1 MKKTLSTQS
10 IARGLILFILIF
22 GLLLPAA
29 GVWGQEETPP
39 LYLPLVLRDYP
50 PTPTPTPKPLLP
62 PLSTATHTPEIA
74 FTPQNFLFLPLVAR
88 YDLPPA
94 PLYATSIYIQNPTSS
109 EFYNLGCAQGL
120 RDRNLPGQ
128 QDNLVVLAFGKM
140 WKVGSQYTLR
150 TYTNPNTGTRT
161 NLTFAEVENLARQY
175 LLGYLSCSD
184 GNSLLALGIGS
195 NNYDDMNIDNDP
207 YKFSPDQAT
216 LRQTAY
222 AFGQRFADTTYNL
235 NEWIRAS
242 GYAGRLW
249 VMGALDIE
257 WAGRELDK
265 QTGKYYYWWNT
276 PYVTGGWVEGFNA
289 NSRGRELYLN
299 YGACVGCPTRPNPN
313 WVFTTTRDANNV
325 VMDWSQGDVY
335 YVSWGAPPALPLPEI
350 YDKNGV
356 LARQWQAVS
365 LYGALY
371 KGGKMTFAG
380 AMTQYLACQQR
391 YDPRNPSQNCDTLKI
406 DNTPEEGWS
415 QLYYWL
421 NQDRRTAQQVLRWVT
436 DIRWQ
441 IK

>member
-109 EFYNLGCAQGL
+109 EFYNFGCAQGL
-120 RDRNLPGQ
+120 RDQNLPGQ
-128 QDNLVVLAFGKM
+128 QDNLVVLAFGQM

-175 LLGYLSCSD
+175 LQGYLSCSD
-184 GNSLLALGIGS
+184 GESLLALGIGS
-195 NNYDDMNIDNDP
+195 NNYNDMNIDNDRD
-207 YKFSPDQAT
+207 KFSPDQAT

-257 WAGRELDK
+257 WDSRELDK

-299 YGACVGCPTRPNPN
+299 YGACVGCPTSPRLD
-313 WVFTTTRDANNV
+313 WVFSTTRDANNV

-350 YDKNGV
+350 YRNDGY

-380 AMTQYLACQQR
+380 AMTQYQSCQQR
-391 YDPRNPSQNCDTLKI
+391 RTAECATL
-406 DNTPEEGWS
+406 DNTPDEGWS

-421 NQDRRTAQQVLRWVT
+421 NQDPRTAQQVLRWVT

-441 IK
+441 IR

>member
-1 MKKTLSTQS
+1 MKIHSPFRKPFF
-10 IARGLILFILIF
+10 RGIILFIVLA
-22 GLLLPAA
+22 GLLMPAA
-29 GVWGQEETPP
+29 LVFGQEQPP

-50 PTPTPTPKPLLP
+50 PPPTPTPKPLLP
-62 PLSTATHTPEIA
+62 PLSTPTNTPEIT
-74 FTPQNFLFLPLVAR
+74 FSPQSFLFLPLISR

-94 PLYATSIYIQNPTSS
+94 PPYATSIYIQNPTDP
-109 EFYNLGCAQGL
+109 ELFNLGCAQGQ
-120 RDRNLPGQ
+120 RDQNLPGQ

-140 WKVGSQYTLR
+140 WKVGNEYYLR
-150 TYTNPNTGTRT
+150 TYTNPSTGTRT
-161 NLTFAEVENLARQY
+161 NLTFKRVEELAQQY
-175 LLGYLSCSD
+175 LLGYRWCSD
-184 GNSLLALGIGS
+184 GISLLALGIGS
-195 NNYDDMNIDNDP
+195 NNYDDMNIDNDIN
-207 YKFSPDQAT
+207 KFSADQAA

-242 GYAGRLW
+242 GYASRLW

-257 WAGRELDK
+257 WAGRESD
-265 QTGKYYYWWNT
+265 GRYWWNT

-289 NSRGRELYLN
+289 NSRGREMYLN
-299 YGACVGCPTRPNPN
+299 YGACVGCPITPSLS
-313 WVFTTTRDANNV
+313 WVFSTTRDANNV

-350 YDKNGV
+350 YRNDGY

-380 AMTQYLACQQR
+380 AMTQFQSCQQKK
-391 YDPRNPSQNCDTLKI
+391 SAECATL
-406 DNTPEEGWS
+406 DNTPDEGWS
-415 QLYYWL
+415 QLYDWL
-421 NQDRRTAQQVLRWVT
+421 NQDPRTAQQVLRWVT

-441 IK
+441 IR

>member
-1 MKKTLSTQS
+1 MLVS
-10 IARGLILFILIF
+10 GLA
-22 GLLLPAA
+22 LPAA
-29 GVWGQEETPP
+29 LVLGQDEAPP

-62 PLSTATHTPEIA
+62 PLSTPTNTPIIS
-74 FTPQNFLFLPLVAR
+74 FTPQSILFLPLIAR

-94 PLYATSIYIQNPTSS
+94 PPYATSLYIQNPTAT
-109 EFYNLGCAQGL
+109 ELYNLGCAQGL

-140 WKVGSQYTLR
+140 WKTGNEYYLR
-150 TYTNPNTGTRT
+150 TYTNPNTNTRT
-161 NLTFAEVENLARQY
+161 NLTFAQVENLARQY

-184 GNSLLALGIGS
+184 GESLLALGIGS
-195 NNYDDMNIDNDP
+195 NNYDDMNIDNDIW
-207 YKFSPDQAT
+207 KFSPDQPL

-222 AFGQRFADTTYNL
+222 AFGQRFADTVHNL
-235 NEWIRAS
+235 NNWIIAG
-242 GYAGRLW
+242 GYASRLW
-249 VMGALDIE
+249 ALGALDIE
-257 WAGRELDK
+257 WAGRESD
-265 QTGKYYYWWNT
+265 GRYWWNT

-299 YGACVGCPTRPNPN
+299 YGACVGCPITPSLT
-313 WVFTTTRDANNV
+313 WVFSTVRDANNV
-325 VMDWSQGDVY
+325 AMDWSQGDVY

-350 YDKNGV
+350 YRKDGY

-380 AMTQYLACQQR
+380 AMTQYQSCQQR
-391 YDPRNPSQNCDTLKI
+391 SGCIFTNPAYNLN
-406 DNTPEEGWS
+406 NTPEEGWA
-415 QLYYWL
+415 QLYDYL
-421 NQDRRTAQQVLRWVT
+421 NRDPRTAQPVLRWVT

-441 IK
+441 IR

>member
-1 MKKTLSTQS
+1 MKSPLSHFAS
-10 IARGLILFILIF
+10 VRRGVFILFIL
-22 GLLLPAA
+22 LLVALPA
-29 GVWGQEETPP
+29 GLVLGQGEAPP

-62 PLSTATHTPEIA
+62 PLSTPTNTPEIS
-74 FTPQNFLFLPLVAR
+74 FTPQSVLFLPLIAR

-94 PLYATSIYIQNPTSS
+94 PLYATSVYIQNPTDF
-109 EFYNLGCAQGL
+109 EFDYLGCEQGR
-120 RDRNLPGQ
+120 RDQNLPGQ

-140 WKVGSQYTLR
+140 WVDDGQYYLR
-150 TYTNPNTGTRT
+150 TYGNPDNGGIRT
-161 NLTFAEVENLARQY
+161 NLTFARVEDLARQY
-175 LLGYLSCSD
+175 LLGYLRCSD
-184 GNSLLALGIGS
+184 GVSLLALAIGS
-195 NNYDDMNIDNDP
+195 NNYDDMNVDDDIWE
-207 YKFSPDQAT
+207 FSGNQNL

-222 AFGQRFADTTYNL
+222 AFGQRFADTTYSL
-235 NEWIRAS
+235 NEWIRSS
-242 GYAGRLW
+242 GYANRLW

-257 WAGRELDK
+257 WAGRESD
-265 QTGKYYYWWNT
+265 GNYWWNT

-299 YGACVGCPTRPNPN
+299 YGACVGCPSAPNLS
-313 WVFTTTRDANNV
+313 WVFTTREDDNGV

-350 YDKNGV
+350 YRKDGY

-371 KGGKMTFAG
+371 KGGAMTFAG
-380 AMTQYLACQQR
+380 AMTQYQSCQQR
-391 YDPRNPSQNCDTLKI
+391 SGCIDVDDPEYSL

-415 QLYYWL
+415 QLYEWL
-421 NQDRRTAQQVLRWVT
+421 NKDPRTAQAVLRWVT

-441 IK
+441 VR

>member
-1 MKKTLSTQS
+1 MKKTPHFRKPFL
-10 IARGLILFILIF
+10 RGMVIF
-22 GLLLPAA
+22 LLLVAWLLPAA
-29 GVWGQEETPP
+29 LVLGQDEAPP

-62 PLSTATHTPEIA
+62 PLSTPTNTPDIS
-74 FTPQNFLFLPLVAR
+74 FTPQSVLFLPLITR
-88 YDLPPA
+88 YELPPA
-94 PLYATSIYIQNPTSS
+94 PLYATSIYIQNPTTTDL
-109 EFYNLGCAQGL
+109 YNLGCAQGR
-120 RDRNLPGQ
+120 RDQNLPGQ

-140 WKVGSQYTLR
+140 WKAGNEYYLR
-150 TYTNPNTGTRT
+150 TYTNPNTGTHT
-161 NLTFAEVENLARQY
+161 NLTFAQVENLARQY

-184 GNSLLALGIGS
+184 GFSLLALGIGS
-195 NNYDDMNIDNDP
+195 NNYDDMNVDNNIH
-207 YKFSPDQAT
+207 KFVDDQNL

-222 AFGQRFADTTYNL
+222 DFGQRFADTVYNL
-235 NEWIRAS
+235 NEWIRAT
-242 GYAGRLW
+242 GYASRLW

-257 WAGRELDK
+257 WAGRESDED
-265 QTGKYYYWWNT
+265 YWVYWWNT

-289 NSRGRELYLN
+289 NSRGREMYLN
-299 YGACVGCPTRPNPN
+299 YGACVGCPTSPRLD
-313 WVFTTTRDANNV
+313 WVYSTIRDANNV

-350 YDKNGV
+350 YRNDGY

-380 AMTQYLACQQR
+380 AMTQFQSCQQR
-391 YDPRNPSQNCDTLKI
+391 PSSECATL
-406 DNTPEEGWS
+406 DNTPDEGWS

-421 NQDRRTAQQVLRWVT
+421 NSDPRTAQQVLRWVT

-441 IK
+441 IR

>member
-1 MKKTLSTQS
+1 MKKTLSTHS
-10 IARGLILFILIF
+10 IARGLMGFILMF

-29 GVWGQEETPP
+29 GVFGQDEPPP
-39 LYLPLVLRDYP
+39 LYLPLVLREYP

-62 PLSTATHTPEIA
+62 PLSTPTNTPEIA

-94 PLYATSIYIQNPTSS
+94 PLYATSIYIQNPTGS
-109 EFYNLGCAQGL
+109 ELYNLGCAQGL
-120 RDRNLPGQ
+120 RDQNLPGQ

-184 GNSLLALGIGS
+184 GISLLALGIGS
-195 NNYDDMNIDNDP
+195 NNYDDMNIDNDVN
-207 YKFSPDQAT
+207 KMSPDQGT

-235 NEWIRAS
+235 NEWILAS
-242 GYAGRLW
+242 GYASRLW

-257 WAGRELDK
+257 WAGRESD
-265 QTGKYYYWWNT
+265 GRYWWNT

-299 YGACVGCPTRPNPN
+299 YGACVGCPITPRLD
-313 WVFTTTRDANNV
+313 WVFSTTRDANNV

-350 YDKNGV
+350 YRNDGY
-356 LARQWQAVS
+356 LACQWQAVS

-371 KGGKMTFAG
+371 KSGKMTFAG
-380 AMTQYLACQQR
+380 AMTQYQSCQQR
-391 YDPRNPSQNCDTLKI
+391 PSAECATL
-406 DNTPEEGWS
+406 DNTPDEGWS

-421 NQDRRTAQQVLRWVT
+421 NQDPRTAQQVLRWVT

>member
-1 MKKTLSTQS
+1 MIKLPDTHWF
-10 IARGLILFILIF
+10 ARGLIGLILILFLLTPALSVF
-22 GLLLPAA
+22 GQDEAPL
-29 GVWGQEETPP
+29 

-50 PTPTPTPKPLLP
+50 PPSTPTPKPLLP
-62 PLSTATHTPEIA
+62 PLSTPTNTPEVS
-74 FTPQNFLFLPLVAR
+74 FTPQSFLFLPLVAR
-88 YDLPPA
+88 YDPP
-94 PLYATSIYIQNPTSS
+94 PYAASIYIQNPSS
-109 EFYNLGCAQGL
+109 NELYHLGCAQGQ
-120 RDRNLPGQ
+120 RDQNLPGQ

-140 WKVGSQYTLR
+140 WKVGDQYTLR
-150 TYTNPNTGTRT
+150 TYTNPNTGSRT

-184 GNSLLALGIGS
+184 SNSLLALGIGS
-195 NNYDDMNIDNDP
+195 NNYDDMNIDNDIS
-207 YKFSPDQAT
+207 KFSPDQAQ

-222 AFGQRFADTTYNL
+222 VFGQRFADMTYNL

-242 GYAGRLW
+242 GYASRLW

-257 WAGRELDK
+257 WAGRESDNR
-265 QTGKYYYWWNT
+265 YWWNT

-289 NSRGRELYLN
+289 NSHGRELYLN
-299 YGACVGCPTRPNPN
+299 YGACVGCPITPNLN
-313 WVFTTTRDANNV
+313 WVFTTTKDANNV
-325 VMDWSQGDVY
+325 VMNWSQGDVY

-350 YDKNGV
+350 YRNDGY

-380 AMTQYLACQQR
+380 AMTQYQSCQQR
-391 YDPRNPSQNCDTLKI
+391 PSAECATL

-441 IK
+441 IR

>member
-1 MKKTLSTQS
+1 MVIFAL
-10 IARGLILFILIF
+10 LF

-29 GVWGQEETPP
+29 LALGQDEAPP

-50 PTPTPTPKPLLP
+50 PTPTATPKTLLP
-62 PLSTATHTPEIA
+62 PLSTPTYTPEIS
-74 FTPQNFLFLPLVAR
+74 FTPQSVLFLPFITR
-88 YDLPPA
+88 FDLPPA
-94 PLYATSIYIQNPTSS
+94 PPYATSIYIQSPTTS

-120 RDRNLPGQ
+120 RDQNLPGQ

-140 WKVGSQYTLR
+140 WVENGQYYLR
-150 TYTNPNTGTRT
+150 TYKNPDNNYQRT
-161 NLTFAEVENLARQY
+161 NLTFARVEELAKWY

-184 GNSLLALGIGS
+184 GVSLLALGIGS
-195 NNYDDMNIDNDP
+195 NNYDDMNVDDDIWE
-207 YKFSPDQAT
+207 FSGNQNL

-242 GYAGRLW
+242 GYASRLW

-257 WAGRELDK
+257 WAGPECYPTVRNCQK
-265 QTGKYYYWWNT
+265 RYYTWNT
-276 PYVTGGWVEGFNA
+276 PFVTRGWVEGFNA

-299 YGACVGCPTRPNPN
+299 YGACVGCRTVPDLT
-313 WVFTTTRDANNV
+313 WVFTSSKDDNGV
-325 VMDWSQGDVY
+325 VMNWTQSDVY
-335 YVSWGAPPALPLPEI
+335 YVSWGAAPALPLPEI
-350 YDKNGV
+350 YRNDGY

-365 LYGALY
+365 LFGALY
-371 KGGKMTFAG
+371 RGGKMTFPG
-380 AMTQYLACQQR
+380 AMTQYQSCQQR
-391 YDPRNPSQNCDTLKI
+391 RTDECETL

-421 NQDRRTAQQVLRWVT
+421 NQDPRTAQPVLRWVT

-441 IK
+441 IR